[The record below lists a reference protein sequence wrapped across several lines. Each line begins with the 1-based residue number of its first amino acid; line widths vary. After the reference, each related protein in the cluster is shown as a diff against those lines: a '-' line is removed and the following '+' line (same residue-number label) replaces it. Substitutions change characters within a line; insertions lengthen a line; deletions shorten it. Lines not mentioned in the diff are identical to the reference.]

1 MSMLRVNHLAVSYG
15 RAKVLLDLTLTV
27 AEGEIVALLGG
38 NGAGKTTTL
47 KAVSGLVRPRSG
59 SIEFEG
65 KPLSGLG
72 AHQIA
77 QLGIAHCPE
86 GRRLFGGM
94 TVQDNLELG
103 AVTSQ
108 AQARQTENLERVF
121 DLFPILRDRRKQHA
135 GLLSGGQQQMVAI
148 GRALMANPRLLIL
161 DEPSLGL
168 APKIVS
174 EVFAVI
180 EQVRATG
187 VTVLI
192 VEQNVAQA
200 LAMADRGYVIEQG
213 EVALSGTSR
222 DLLDNEELQK
232 AYLGI

>member
-1 MSMLRVNHLAVSYG
+1 MLRIENLAVSYG
-15 RAKVLLDLTLTV
+15 RAKVLLDLNITV
-27 AEGEIVALLGG
+27 GEGEVVALLGN

-47 KAVSGLVRPRSG
+47 KAISGLVKPRGGTIQFKGQPINDLPSHEI
-59 SIEFEG
+59 S
-65 KPLSGLG
+65 
-72 AHQIA
+72 

-94 TVQDNLELG
+94 SVEDNLMLG
-103 AVTSQ
+103 ASTAEARRKQ
-108 AQARQTENLERVF
+108 AQNLEHMYE
-121 DLFPILRDRRKQHA
+121 LFPILKERHRQHA

-148 GRALMANPRLLIL
+148 ARALMADPELLIL

-174 EVFAVI
+174 EVFEVI
-180 EQVRATG
+180 ERVKDDG
-187 VTVLI
+187 VTVLL

-200 LAMADRGYVIEQG
+200 LAVADRGYVIEQG
-213 EVALSGTSR
+213 TIALSGGSQE
-222 DLLDNEELQK
+222 LLANKELQT